1 MLVAKMIKEESFF
14 PMVLMKKKMIV
25 LKFIWE

>member
-1 MLVAKMIKEESFF
+1 MLVAKIIKKKIFF
-14 PMVLMKKKMIV
+14 PMVIIKKKMIV